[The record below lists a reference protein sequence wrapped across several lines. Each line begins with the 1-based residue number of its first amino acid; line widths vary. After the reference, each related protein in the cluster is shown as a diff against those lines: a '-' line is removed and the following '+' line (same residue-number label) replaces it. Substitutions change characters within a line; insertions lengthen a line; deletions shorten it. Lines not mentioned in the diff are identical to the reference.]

1 MSNEFLFLLPLWS
14 IITGALLVLFVEMMF
29 HEKGRDI
36 IPFITILF
44 LLIAIIG
51 TLRNYVE
58 LIAIGESIDL
68 FHKTVKIDIIT
79 NLFILGA
86 LISGI
91 IAVLFSVQYLVEH
104 RAVTGEYY
112 SLILL
117 VISGMINLIIA
128 NEFLTFF
135 VGLELMSIG
144 SYVLAGYFRV
154 RERSIESAIKYY
166 LPGVFST
173 GLILM
178 GIAFIYGITGTT
190 FFESIRYILPFKLTS
205 LYSFYFGVILLLAGL
220 AFKIAL
226 APFHAYAPD
235 VYDGSAAPVSAFLST
250 GIKVAAFAAL
260 IRIMGEVLLIQGD
273 WLNIMPIL
281 SILTM
286 FIGNI
291 MALNQD
297 SIKRMLAYSSVAHAG
312 YILLAIVT
320 IDKSNL
326 KEIYFAVSF
335 YLLAYTFMTG
345 GAFGLLGWLS
355 RKEEKL
361 VYFDDLSGIAKK
373 YPWFSIIM
381 AIFMFS
387 LAGFPP
393 TAGFFGKY
401 YVFRLAIVNGYYG
414 LALIGILNS
423 FISAYYY
430 LKVIIYMFMKKEQ
443 DIELPESFYTLRFGL
458 LLSVVGTL
466 IIGFI
471 PFYY

>member
-1 MSNEFLFLLPLWS
+1 MSNEFLYLLPLWS
-14 IITGALLVLFVEMMF
+14 IIFGALLVLLIEMIF

-36 IPFITILF
+36 VPFIAVLF
-44 LLIAIIG
+44 ILIAILGVI
-51 TLRNYVE
+51 RNYIE
-58 LIAIGESIDL
+58 LFTTKEIIYL
-68 FHKTVKIDIIT
+68 FQKTVKIDLLT
-79 NLFILGA
+79 NLFLFA
-86 LISGI
+86 TLISGLI
-91 IAVLFSVQYLVEH
+91 SILFSIQYLVEH
-104 RAVTGEYY
+104 KAVTGEYY

-117 VISGMINLIIA
+117 VLTGMMNLIVA
-128 NEFLTFF
+128 NELITFF

-144 SYVLAGYFRV
+144 SYVLAGYFRI
-154 RERSIESAIKYY
+154 RENSIEAAIKYY

-178 GIAFIYGITGTT
+178 GIAFVYGISGST
-190 FFESIRYILPFKLTS
+190 FYDSIRYALPFKLNS
-205 LYSFYFGVILLLAGL
+205 LFSFYLGTILLIAGL

-235 VYDGSAAPVSAFLST
+235 VYDGSAAPVSALLST
-250 GIKVAAFAAL
+250 GIKVAAFAAIIRL
-260 IRIMGEVLLIQGD
+260 IGEVLRVDGD

-281 SILTM
+281 SVLTM

-312 YILLAIVT
+312 YILLALVT
-320 IDKSNL
+320 ISKSPLN
-326 KEIYFAVSF
+326 EIYFAVSF

-361 VYFDDLSGIAKK
+361 IHYDDLSGIAKK
-373 YPWFSIIM
+373 YPWFAIAM

-401 YVFRLAIVNGYYG
+401 YVFRLAIVQGYYG
-414 LALIGILNS
+414 LALLGILNS

-430 LKVIIYMFMKKEQ
+430 LKVIIYIFMKKEQ
-443 DIELPESFYTLRFGL
+443 EYIVSEPFISLRFAL
-458 LLSVVGTL
+458 ILSVIGTL
-466 IIGFI
+466 ILGFI
-471 PFYY
+471 PIYY